1 MVKIPKRITPCP
13 IVEAIVEI
21 RFETSFPS
29 DAIFGILYTKLSEKY
44 KNYEKLPILQMPEF
58 IRLQDPELKYQPYY
72 KLLDDNFWV
81 QIGSNVISIS
91 NVETYA
97 GWDTF
102 SQRVKE
108 VIRYLSDSKIVTKIT
123 RFGIRYIDFFK
134 LDIFEKINLKITLN
148 ENLFLA
154 ERISFQSSIIKD
166 NSLINLQISN
176 NVNVSMNGIDSMG
189 SIIDIDTY
197 VNDLGLNFLNQEND
211 ILEISHQKEK
221 ELFFEILDEKFL
233 ESLSPEY

>member
-1 MVKIPKRITPCP
+1 
-13 IVEAIVEI
+13 
-21 RFETSFPS
+21 
-29 DAIFGILYTKLSEKY
+29 
-44 KNYEKLPILQMPEF
+44 MPEF

-211 ILEISHQKEK
+211 ILEISH
-221 ELFFEILDEKFL
+221 
-233 ESLSPEY
+233 